1 MQLCRGGR
9 RLGIRIER
17 GIPRR
22 DQPLAQGKRADRN
35 DPGFHSEHLST
46 KGEPVGTYSTPWGS
60 KATMVLDKDAS
71 VLTWSNTP
79 ITSTMKT
86 TSLTTSTSGEKVGSA
101 TWVAGKT
108 TVTVPVV
115 LDGRIHRPSTWWR
128 LTHPFQL
135 LGK

>member
-46 KGEPVGTYSTPWGS
+46 KGEPVGTYST
-60 KATMVLDKDAS
+60 
-71 VLTWSNTP
+71 SNTP